1 MPNNE
6 DNGDVNPLP
15 ENQSV
20 IENNKSRGVAVFDYS
35 ERSNCSSLIERV
47 EEIVSMLTLIVYKI
61 MSVFTLIVY
70 KIVTLLTLI
79 VKRCLTDKLFCLVDQ

>member
-1 MPNNE
+1 MSYREDNMPNNE

-47 EEIVSMLTLIVYKI
+47 EEIVSMLTLIVYEI
-61 MSVFTLIVY
+61 LS
-70 KIVTLLTLI
+70 LLTLI
-79 VKRCLTDKLFCLVDQ
+79 VYEIVSVLALKFIR